1 MITITH
7 RDYIYCA
14 SAWCLFFFFFYPF
27 ATKAQSISDLSVH
40 SPLSVMS
47 YNIRLDVASDGEN
60 AWPNRR
66 EVLASQVAFH
76 APDVIGTQEGL
87 PHQVA
92 WLRERLPA
100 YGMVGEGRDGGDAGE
115 YSAIF
120 YNRTRLRVE
129 EEGTFWLSPTPD
141 QPSKGWDTAI
151 QRICSW
157 ARFTDRQTGQQFW
170 AFNTHLD
177 HRGAVA
183 RAEGLRLIRHTID
196 SLNTE
201 GLPFVLT
208 GDFNLTPDEKPVQ
221 ILTNS
226 MQDAF
231 AAAPVRLG
239 PAGTF
244 TGFNYQDPATRRIDY
259 VMVSQTPKVE
269 VLRFATLTDAV
280 DGRYPSDHF
289 AVVAII
295 LL

>member
-1 MITITH
+1 
-7 RDYIYCA
+7 
-14 SAWCLFFFFFYPF
+14 
-27 ATKAQSISDLSVH
+27 
-40 SPLSVMS
+40 MS

-66 EVLASQVAFH
+66 EFLANQVAFH

-92 WLRERLPA
+92 WLQDRLPA
-100 YGMVGEGRDGGDAGE
+100 YGMIGEGRDGGDAGE

-129 EEGTFWLSPTPD
+129 ETGTFWLSPTPD
-141 QPSKGWDTAI
+141 RPSKGWDTAI
-151 QRICSW
+151 QRICTW
-157 ARFTDRQTGQQFW
+157 ARFTDRETGQSFL

-177 HRGAVA
+177 HRGAIA
-183 RAEGLRLIRHTID
+183 RAEGLKLISQTID
-196 SLNTE
+196 ALNTE
-201 GLPFVLT
+201 KLPFVLT
-208 GDFNLTPDEKPVQ
+208 GDFNLTPDEAPVQ
-221 ILTNS
+221 AVAQS

-231 AAAPVRLG
+231 TVAPVRLG

-244 TGFNYQDPATRRIDY
+244 TGFNYQDPAQRRIDY
-259 VMVSQTPKVE
+259 VMVSQTPRVE

-289 AVVAII
+289 AVIAI
-295 LL
+295 LLL

>member
-1 MITITH
+1 MRILL
-7 RDYIYCA
+7 YFLA
-14 SAWCLFFFFFYPF
+14 LLL
-27 ATKAQSISDLSVH
+27 AQSGQISGQSA
-40 SPLSVMS
+40 SLSVMS

-66 EVLASQVAFH
+66 EFLANQVAFH

-87 PHQVA
+87 PQQVA
-92 WLRERLPA
+92 WLQDRLPA

-120 YNRTRLRVE
+120 YNRSRLRVDDS
-129 EEGTFWLSPTPD
+129 GTFWLSPTPER
-141 QPSKGWDTAI
+141 PSKGWDTAI
-151 QRICSW
+151 QRICTW
-157 ARFTDRQTGQQFW
+157 ARFTDRQTGQRFW

-183 RAEGLRLIRHTID
+183 RAEGLKLIRQTID

-201 GLPFVLT
+201 QLPFVLT
-208 GDFNLTPDEKPVQ
+208 GDFNLSPEEPPVQ
-221 ILTNS
+221 QLAQS

-231 AAAPVRLG
+231 TAAPIQLG

-244 TGFNYQDPATRRIDY
+244 TGFNYQEPATRRIDY

-289 AVVAII
+289 AVVAV
-295 LL
+295 LLL